1 MDRAFVLRVCVCV
14 CVCLCVCVCI
24 CVCLCVCVCVSELC
38 VFVCACGRVC
48 AEPHACR
55 QPRAGVDFLQVLALF
70 ASFHF
75 AWPPIIRRMFDV
87 ATVFSFAIEQTAP
100 ECTIPL
106 TYHQK
111 WLVVQARVEC
121 VYVSFCVVIV
131 CGRVGV
137 RVGSVC
143 VCRGMSHTQERQ
155 NEKWCLSSETNV
167 CVRVCR

>member
-1 MDRAFVLRVCVCV
+1 
-14 CVCLCVCVCI
+14 
-24 CVCLCVCVCVSELC
+24 
-38 VFVCACGRVC
+38 
-48 AEPHACR
+48 
-55 QPRAGVDFLQVLALF
+55 
-70 ASFHF
+70 
-75 AWPPIIRRMFDV
+75 MFDV

-131 CGRVGV
+131 CRRVGV